1 MKDCTKT
8 CAAMQFSS
16 RLLTVV
22 QTLHNYRLLCPGA
35 NFLREGRVCEE
46 CLGRTI
52 AWPGVWH
59 ACYRDSHAASAAPT
73 AMLAVHYGL
82 QTWQRKVDVYVALT
96 EFARRKHIDGGIPA
110 ERLMVKPNTLQS
122 DPGLKTGL
130 GDYAIFIGRLSEEK
144 GIRLLLNAWS
154 KLSRN
159 IPLLVVGDGPLRDE
173 VRADVA
179 RYELVAV
186 SFLGSLP
193 RHETLR
199 LLHRARFLVLPSTCF
214 ESFPM
219 VVVEAFAC
227 GVPVI
232 TSGHGA
238 PAEIVI
244 DREMGLHFEAANS
257 EDFASQVVWA
267 WTHTEELRDMG
278 RAARREYEEKYTC
291 EVNYQRL
298 MEIYGMALAK
308 PISETAMLMA
318 ER

>member
-1 MKDCTKT
+1 
-8 CAAMQFSS
+8 
-16 RLLTVV
+16 
-22 QTLHNYRLLCPGA
+22 
-35 NFLREGRVCEE
+35 
-46 CLGRTI
+46 
-52 AWPGVWH
+52 
-59 ACYRDSHAASAAPT
+59 
-73 AMLAVHYGL
+73 MLAVHHGL

-96 EFARRKHIDGGIPA
+96 EFAKRKHIDGGISA

-122 DPGLKTGL
+122 DPGPKIGL
-130 GDYAIFIGRLSEEK
+130 RDYAIFIGRLSEEK
-144 GIRLLLNAWS
+144 GIRLLLKAWS
-154 KLSRN
+154 RLSRN
-159 IPLLVVGDGPLRDE
+159 IPLLIVGDGPLRDE
-173 VRADVA
+173 VRTDVA
-179 RYELVAV
+179 RHELAAV

-193 RHETLR
+193 HHETVR
-199 LLHRARFLVLPSTCF
+199 LLHRARFLVLPSICF

-278 RAARREYEEKYTC
+278 RAARREYEEKYTS

-308 PISETAMLMA
+308 PISETAMLIA
-318 ER
+318 AR